1 MKRCP
6 VCGKIYGFES
16 LRFCRF
22 DGSRLVDASACEAPT
37 ILLNPHE
44 LPQKTGGLL
53 VESVTGE
60 HKIHRFT

>member
-22 DGSRLVDASACEAPT
+22 DGSRLVDVASCEAPT
-37 ILLNPHE
+37 VLLNPHE
-44 LPQKTGGLL
+44 VPHKTGGLRI
-53 VESVTGE
+53 ESVTGE